1 MSRKKALWIML
12 SVLLALTAVVIIV
25 GFQVRNQ
32 QLEQTE
38 AGSILIELQGR
49 ETVIPFSRL
58 DRESFS
64 RETTNGKGETSM
76 HSYRGIEVITLLR
89 ECEVNT
95 DQILGMTA
103 TAADQYSA
111 EYTADEL
118 REPGKICLVISVD
131 EEEVEGIEAGQ
142 PGVMVMAFGDS
153 NSKRTVR
160 NPVRLKVK

>member
-1 MSRKKALWIML
+1 ML
-12 SVLLALTAVVIIV
+12 AVLLALTVAVIIV

-32 QLEQTE
+32 QLEQAK
-38 AGSILIELQGR
+38 AGSIRLVLQGK

-64 RETTNGKGETSM
+64 RETTNGKGETST
-76 HSYRGIEVITLLR
+76 HNYRGIEVVTLLH

-95 DQILGMTA
+95 DQISSMTA
-103 TAADQYSA
+103 TAADQYRA

-118 REPGKICLVISVD
+118 REPGKICLVVSVD
-131 EEEVEGIEAGQ
+131 ENEVEGIEAGQ

-160 NPVRLKVK
+160 NPVKLEVK

>member
-64 RETTNGKGETSM
+64 RETTKTFS
-76 HSYRGIEVITLLR
+76 SSTAFVLRYR
-89 ECEVNT
+89 
-95 DQILGMTA
+95 
-103 TAADQYSA
+103 
-111 EYTADEL
+111 
-118 REPGKICLVISVD
+118 
-131 EEEVEGIEAGQ
+131 
-142 PGVMVMAFGDS
+142 
-153 NSKRTVR
+153 
-160 NPVRLKVK
+160 